1 MENKLARFMRNTGP
15 ARFFI
20 PVGLILIVF
29 GVILMGF
36 KTDNYAQTT
45 GKIVSVTEGT
55 FDNEQNEQL
64 YDVKITFTADGKEY
78 DATYSDMNGKYKEGD
93 DITIYYDPANPSK
106 TSISKMSAF
115 IPPVVIGVG
124 ALALIF
130 GVYKTVKAFKKS
142 RELDE
147 IAPFPAEGFENIKD
161 AAGVTEYYF
170 RFDGNHLKPGYVI
183 EDAERK
189 ILFEGKMT
197 KQALVGA
204 RTFEFNDHTTG
215 KVTEHEV
222 GHTTTQTYNDEFFSV
237 KSSFKFDGENVWDT
251 LHGRGFRI
259 RTNMHSKFPYL
270 IYEIAKNGAPFARV
284 ETSSIYVHEDEE
296 AEHKIK
302 VPAGNMYYR
311 FWTSSADF
319 ESLFLNIFA
328 ISETE
333 QTIVE

>member
-1 MENKLARFMRNTGP
+1 
-15 ARFFI
+15 
-20 PVGLILIVF
+20 
-29 GVILMGF
+29 
-36 KTDNYAQTT
+36 
-45 GKIVSVTEGT
+45 
-55 FDNEQNEQL
+55 
-64 YDVKITFTADGKEY
+64 
-78 DATYSDMNGKYKEGD
+78 
-93 DITIYYDPANPSK
+93 
-106 TSISKMSAF
+106 
-115 IPPVVIGVG
+115 
-124 ALALIF
+124 
-130 GVYKTVKAFKKS
+130 
-142 RELDE
+142 
-147 IAPFPAEGFENIKD
+147 
-161 AAGVTEYYF
+161 
-170 RFDGNHLKPGYVI
+170 
-183 EDAERK
+183 
-189 ILFEGKMT
+189 MT

-222 GHTTTQTYNDEFFSV
+222 GHTTTQTYNNEFFSV

-251 LHGRGFRI
+251 LHGRGFRM

-311 FWTSSADF
+311 FWTASRDF